1 MKFRINRP
9 MFGVTALLL
18 GLSILSAACSSS
30 TEQADAS
37 QPFAELT
44 ITDAWVRSDLDPT
57 AVYLTIH
64 NPGLNPVNVS
74 GVEATWTGEIAMHQ
88 TVQLDGL
95 MVMEHL
101 MSMSVPAGGSLS
113 FEPGGLHIMAQD
125 LHSSIAEGDSLQLA
139 LVTDSGER
147 FQFTAIA
154 RGILGIAPDA
164 DHVHED
170 DDHEMTEHGD
180 DADVEAH
187 GVVFSSG
194 TIPPGKSFEFTFDHA
209 FEGVMVPYH
218 NHLNGASG
226 SVMVT
231 DGASESGAVRVTIDE
246 NGYHPAELHIAPG
259 TVVTWTNETDVAWT
273 VINGYHPDS
282 R

>member
-1 MKFRINRP
+1 MKIRISRS

-30 TEQADAS
+30 TEQVDAS
-37 QPFAELT
+37 QPSAELT

-57 AVYLTIH
+57 AVYLTVS
-64 NPGLNPVNVS
+64 NPGLNPVNLS
-74 GVEATWTGEIAMHQ
+74 GVEATWTSEIAMHQ
-88 TVQLDGL
+88 TVQRDGL

-101 MSMSVPAGGSLS
+101 MSMSVPAGGSLN

-125 LHSSIAEGDSLQLA
+125 LHSTITEGDSLQLA
-139 LVTDSGER
+139 LVTDSGDRIE
-147 FQFTAIA
+147 FTAIA
-154 RGILGIAPDA
+154 RGILGTAPDS
-164 DHVHED
+164 DHAHD
-170 DDHEMTEHGD
+170 NNEMTEHSD

-187 GVVFSSG
+187 GAVFSSG

-209 FEGVMVPYH
+209 FESVMVPYH
-218 NHLNGASG
+218 NHLTGASG
-226 SVMVT
+226 SVMVM
-231 DGASESGAVRVTIDE
+231 DGADASGAVSVTIDE

-259 TVVTWTNETDVAWT
+259 TVVTWMNETDVAWT
-273 VINGYHPDS
+273 VINGYHPDA